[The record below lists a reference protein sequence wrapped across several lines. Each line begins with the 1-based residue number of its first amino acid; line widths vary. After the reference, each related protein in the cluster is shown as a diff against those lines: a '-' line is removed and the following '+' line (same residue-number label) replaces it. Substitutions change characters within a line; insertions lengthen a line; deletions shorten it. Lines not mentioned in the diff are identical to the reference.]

1 MSYDRRWTKAK
12 AKIDELKSEREKVKG
27 KLESVEDQLGK
38 YGYKNVKEA
47 TDDGEKRREE
57 LIKLEDEIDS
67 VLVEVEEFLRGF
79 E

>member
-1 MSYDRRWTKAK
+1 MTEDGQKQKQRSMNSKAN
-12 AKIDELKSEREKVKG
+12 ERKSKG